1 MTRGFA
7 ALLALVLL
15 AGISALAWATDGF
28 RVITSDGARELA
40 IERSPR
46 PVPDVPL
53 VDQDGNV
60 FSLGSYRGRT
70 VLIEFI
76 YARCP
81 NICGELGDAFERVL
95 AEWNRDSP
103 DQEIDLLSISFDPK
117 NDDTQAL
124 KYYGER
130 FGAAGPRWRVA
141 KPLDRPDLARLLDT
155 FGVVV
160 IPDGMGGFV
169 HNSAVYLVDRRG
181 RLIRILDPYMS
192 PRQFTAV
199 ALNVSAP

>member
-15 AGISALAWATDGF
+15 AGISALAWATDDF
-28 RVITSDGARELA
+28 RIVTSEGARELA

-46 PVPDVPL
+46 PVPDVTL
-53 VDQDGNV
+53 IDQDGKV
-60 FSLGSYRGRT
+60 FSLGSYRGRR

-76 YARCP
+76 YTRCP
-81 NICGELGDAFERVL
+81 NVCGELGDAFERVL
-95 AEWNRDSP
+95 SEWQRDAP
-103 DQEIDLLSISFDPK
+103 NQEPDLLSISFDPE

-130 FGAAGPRWRVA
+130 FGAAGPHWRIA
-141 KPLDRPDLARLLDT
+141 KPLDRQGLARLMDT

-169 HNSAVYLVDRRG
+169 HNTAIYLVDPRG
-181 RLIRILDPYMS
+181 RLIRVLDPYM
-192 PRQFTAV
+192 PPQQLATL
-199 ALNVSAP
+199 ALNASAP